1 MLIKSSFQDDI
12 LKSVQNEKDYYKSRA
27 TEAKEDLDRVKSE
40 LDYLRRALDSE
51 NRLLVNELAHLRL
64 KTSAVTETAIDIPM
78 PTDLI
83 LNSIEMNIPEPIALN
98 DFWSQSRIRQRNQ
111 NYKKKSR
118 TVQDLHEV

>member
-1 MLIKSSFQDDI
+1 M
-12 LKSVQNEKDYYKSRA
+12 
-27 TEAKEDLDRVKSE
+27 
-40 LDYLRRALDSE
+40 DYLRRALDSE
-51 NRLLVNELAHLRL
+51 NRLLVNELADLRL

-83 LNSIEMNIPEPIALN
+83 LDSIEMNIPEPIALN

-118 TVQDLHEV
+118 TVQDLHEVLFIILVHYTYKILIHYA